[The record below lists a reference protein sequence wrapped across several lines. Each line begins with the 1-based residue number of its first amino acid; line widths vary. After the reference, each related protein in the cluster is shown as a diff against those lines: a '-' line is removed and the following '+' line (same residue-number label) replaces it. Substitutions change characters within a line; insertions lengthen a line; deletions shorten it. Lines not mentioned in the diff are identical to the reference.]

1 MIQKSKKKAFSVVLV
16 VLCLFLICSIL
27 VSCSSALKLEFKGGA
42 LVAKNGNASYKP
54 APLAYKPVG
63 YLAEEEYA
71 VCDHPIF
78 GKVPYFSVAGTAGD
92 WIYCEKDD
100 TLYHLS
106 GIDVPTL
113 AQMKSE
119 SALVSTTGNRQIALG
134 TLEDK
139 TVIARLT
146 SAIISG
152 ESASV
157 ADPIVP
163 PIESYHVSFR
173 SETYSFLVYSVFYY
187 EYEDGSCLIYDA
199 DSGLFFEAGIEI
211 HEIVEG
217 FFDKGNAETVAQ

>member
-1 MIQKSKKKAFSVVLV
+1 MIQKNKKKAISFILV
-16 VLCLFLICSIL
+16 ALSLFLICSVL
-27 VSCSSALKLEFKGGA
+27 VSCSSALKLKFEGGA
-42 LVAKNGNASYKP
+42 LVAKNGAASYKP

-78 GKVPYFSVAGTAGD
+78 GNTPYFSVAGTNGD

-106 GIDVPTL
+106 SIETPTL
-113 AQMKSE
+113 AQMKSG
-119 SALVSTTGNRQIALG
+119 SAIVSTTGNKQIALG

-139 TVIARLT
+139 NVISRLT
-146 SAIISG
+146 AAIILG
-152 ESASV
+152 ENASV

-163 PIESYHVSFR
+163 PMESYHVSFR
-173 SETYSFLVYSVFYY
+173 SEIYSFLVYSVFYY
-187 EYEDGSCLIYDA
+187 EYEDGSFLIYDA
-199 DSGLFFEAGIEI
+199 DSGLFFEAGSEI

-217 FFDKGNAETVAQ
+217 FFDKGNAETDAQ